1 MILFIKNIPR
11 YTRDSEKEVNPKP
24 NLNNSLGSAQ
34 KHDSMLNT
42 EDNSDYGCQAV
53 NEKST
58 ENIREKSPSKFS
70 EDVDKDT
77 STNDNNIMSDNKN
90 KSEETGSLP
99 AHVVTK
105 MEPLVHN
112 ISQSFSQKAGQDT
125 SKELGLK
132 IENLLNNSMEK
143 HENFS
148 NKENLAAN
156 VIRDEP
162 NIKNTHSNALVQ
174 SSKSSS
180 IRNSNKLVKEKCIS
194 SCNLLSRS
202 TELMDDT
209 IVNVDRDVANDSMF
223 EILNSDNKSKLVVET
238 DSLSEP
244 ILNISSNKNISLK
257 ISSDLSSCESL
268 ELVQC
273 MDDVMTTDDEKLMET
288 RITLNKEPIEVH
300 NEESNEIVND
310 STISN
315 IEKTISANEESGKD
329 NIKSNTSMND
339 KDDIK
344 EEVHKPD
351 TLGNV
356 QNDYGMSCTNIYSS
370 PNLINTVPLTSPDK
384 SSTANPEC
392 APILKNKETSGLT
405 SIVKTNTSAKSTNA
419 NQDSVTDVVKSSPP
433 STVTET
439 PSKLAE
445 KVSKKEES
453 ANKSSTLKNKPT
465 EKSESHKRIDS
476 AIEREYNLGGKDTSK
491 FSDDDVRGD
500 ECRASE
506 TESSDLEDNGPDL
519 QDFIVNDVEED
530 EESED
535 EGEKAN
541 EKIEIEELHT
551 DENTQENQ
559 EREIKEQDEAMQV
572 QEPDVIE
579 DKIKEGTTEE
589 ESQNENEQ
597 ENIENVDKLIDTSS
611 KQKSRLEISDRLS
624 RSQTNRK
631 KKLEKVDTSQSEK
644 SKKENSLSDLLL
656 KQKVLSIADNILE
669 VDRQKKRKKR
679 KQSAEKNNTTIL
691 IEDSFLEDIDSQIVS
706 KDKNVIST
714 IDADKNKKVEEVFL
728 NEKKKKQ
735 KITHININKDVEEVL
750 HEEITD
756 TKTEITKKPKK
767 IKKKQE
773 KEITEN
779 LPDICSENQVSGK
792 KKKKISEALLNEEIT
807 TTRISKKT
815 PKLSKNIVVQY
826 IETAVEKLP
835 KKKKRLVSK
844 DASSQEKVLA
854 KKLPKKQNLSSN
866 DTTQDKNIST
876 EKLSKKQIK
885 LVEKDTRSGVKPVK
899 KSNKLQQSA
908 DIVSDSNEGPTVVK
922 FSEAQEEALK
932 AVKSITDSIKDS
944 KEREKKKQK
953 GRMQEV
959 ELENEKPKFKKQ
971 KIKDNKTEGTK
982 GIKRRS
988 DEFLENLSDVPSKPL
1003 KKRKFLEIKEQILPS
1018 CSPFDLNTYEVDNI
1032 YVEKEFDTVSSC
1044 GSTTQFA
1051 VINIHKIKKKK
1062 KIPGIVSFKKKMIA
1076 RNSRQPVLYI

>member
-1 MILFIKNIPR
+1 M
-11 YTRDSEKEVNPKP
+11 S
-24 NLNNSLGSAQ
+24 
-34 KHDSMLNT
+34 NT
-42 EDNSDYGCQAV
+42 EDNSDYSCQAV

-143 HENFS
+143 HEDFS

-162 NIKNTHSNALVQ
+162 NIKNAHSNTLVQ

-180 IRNSNKLVKEKCIS
+180 VRNSNKLVKEKCKS
-194 SCNLLSRS
+194 SCNLSSRSRDSRS

-209 IVNVDRDVANDSMF
+209 IVNVDGDVANDSMF
-223 EILNSDNKSKLVVET
+223 EILNSDNTSKLAVET
-238 DSLSEP
+238 DSLSES
-244 ILNISSNKNISLK
+244 ILNVSSDKNVPLK
-257 ISSDLSSCESL
+257 ISSDLSSCESI

-273 MDDVMTTDDEKLMET
+273 MDDVMTMDDEKLTET
-288 RITLNKEPIEVH
+288 RITLNKEPTEVH

-315 IEKTISANEESGKD
+315 VEKAISANEESGKD
-329 NIKSNTSMND
+329 NIKLNTSMND
-339 KDDIK
+339 EDDVK

-351 TLGNV
+351 TLRNV
-356 QNDYGMSCTNIYSS
+356 QNDYGMSCTNTYSS

-384 SSTANPEC
+384 SSTANPEYS
-392 APILKNKETSGLT
+392 PILKNKETSGLT
-405 SIVKTNTSAKSTNA
+405 SIIKTNTSFLNTKSAKSTNA

-453 ANKSSTLKNKPT
+453 ANNSSTLKNKPR

-506 TESSDLEDNGPDL
+506 TDSSDLEDNGSDL
-519 QDFIVNDVEED
+519 QDLIVNDVEED
-530 EESED
+530 EESEE

-559 EREIKEQDEAMQV
+559 KREIKEQDEAMQV
-572 QEPDVIE
+572 QEPDVIQ
-579 DKIKEGTTEE
+579 DKIKEGMTEE

-611 KQKSRLEISDRLS
+611 KRKSKLEISDRLS
-624 RSQTNRK
+624 TSQINRK
-631 KKLEKVDTSQSEK
+631 KKLKKVDTSQSEK

-656 KQKVLSIADNILE
+656 KQKVLSVADNILE
-669 VDRQKKRKKR
+669 VDSQKKHKKR
-679 KQSAEKNNTTIL
+679 KQTAEKMNTTIL
-691 IEDSFLEDIDSQIVS
+691 IEDSFLEDVDSQIVS
-706 KDKNVIST
+706 KDKKNVVST

-728 NEKKKKQ
+728 NEKKKK
-735 KITHININKDVEEVL
+735 ITHTDINKDVEEEVL
-750 HEEITD
+750 HEEITN
-756 TKTEITKKPKK
+756 TKTKITKKPKK

-779 LPDICSENQVSGK
+779 LTDICSRHQVSGK

-807 TTRISKKT
+807 TTRISKKA
-815 PKLSKNIVVQY
+815 PKLSKNIAVRYV
-826 IETAVEKLP
+826 ETAVEKLP

-844 DASSQEKVLA
+844 DASSQEKALA

-866 DTTQDKNIST
+866 DTSQDKNITT
-876 EKLSKKQIK
+876 EKLSKKRIK
-885 LVEKDTRSGVKPVK
+885 LVEKDTKSEVKPVK

-959 ELENEKPKFKKQ
+959 ELENEKPKSKKQ

-982 GIKRRS
+982 GIKRRT
-988 DEFLENLSDVPSKPL
+988 DEFLVNLSDVPSKPL
-1003 KKRKFLEIKEQILPS
+1003 KKRKFLKIKEQILPS
-1018 CSPFDLNTYEVDNI
+1018 CSPFNLNTNEVENI
-1032 YVEKEFDTVSSC
+1032 YVEKQFDTVSSC

-1051 VINIHKIKKKK
+1051 VVNIQKIKKKK
-1062 KIPGIVSFKKKMIA
+1062 KIPGIASFKKKMIA
-1076 RNSRQPVLYI
+1076 RNSRQTILYI

>member
-1 MILFIKNIPR
+1 M
-11 YTRDSEKEVNPKP
+11 S
-24 NLNNSLGSAQ
+24 
-34 KHDSMLNT
+34 NT
-42 EDNSDYGCQAV
+42 EDNSDYSCQAV

-58 ENIREKSPSKFS
+58 ENIRVKKLPNNLAEKSPSKFS

-143 HENFS
+143 HEDFS

-162 NIKNTHSNALVQ
+162 NIKNAHSNTLVQ

-180 IRNSNKLVKEKCIS
+180 VRNSNKLVKEKCKS
-194 SCNLLSRS
+194 SCNLSSRSRDSRS

-209 IVNVDRDVANDSMF
+209 IVNVDGDVANDSMF
-223 EILNSDNKSKLVVET
+223 EILNSDNTSKLAVET
-238 DSLSEP
+238 DSLSES
-244 ILNISSNKNISLK
+244 ILNVSSDKNVPLK
-257 ISSDLSSCESL
+257 ISSDLSSCESI

-273 MDDVMTTDDEKLMET
+273 MDDVMTMDDEKLTET
-288 RITLNKEPIEVH
+288 RITLNKEPTEVH

-315 IEKTISANEESGKD
+315 VEKAISANEESGKD
-329 NIKSNTSMND
+329 NIKLNTSMND
-339 KDDIK
+339 EDDVK

-351 TLGNV
+351 TLRNV
-356 QNDYGMSCTNIYSS
+356 QNDYGMSCTNTYSS

-384 SSTANPEC
+384 SSTANPEYS
-392 APILKNKETSGLT
+392 PILKNKETSGLT
-405 SIVKTNTSAKSTNA
+405 SIIKTNTSFLNTKSAKSTNA

-453 ANKSSTLKNKPT
+453 ANNSSTLKNKPR

-506 TESSDLEDNGPDL
+506 TDSSDLEDNGSDL
-519 QDFIVNDVEED
+519 QDLIVNDVEED
-530 EESED
+530 EESEE

-559 EREIKEQDEAMQV
+559 KREIKEQDEAMQV
-572 QEPDVIE
+572 QEPDVIQ
-579 DKIKEGTTEE
+579 DKIKEGMTEE

-611 KQKSRLEISDRLS
+611 KRKSKLEISDRLS
-624 RSQTNRK
+624 TSQINRK
-631 KKLEKVDTSQSEK
+631 KKLKKVDTSQSEK

-656 KQKVLSIADNILE
+656 KQKVLSVADNILE
-669 VDRQKKRKKR
+669 VDSQKKHKKR
-679 KQSAEKNNTTIL
+679 KQTAEKMNTTIL
-691 IEDSFLEDIDSQIVS
+691 IEDSFLEDVDSQIVS
-706 KDKNVIST
+706 KDKKNVVST

-728 NEKKKKQ
+728 NEKKKK
-735 KITHININKDVEEVL
+735 ITHTDINKDVEEEVL
-750 HEEITD
+750 HEEITN
-756 TKTEITKKPKK
+756 TKTKITKKPKK

-779 LPDICSENQVSGK
+779 LTDICSRHQVSGK

-807 TTRISKKT
+807 TTRISKKA
-815 PKLSKNIVVQY
+815 PKLSKNIAVRYV
-826 IETAVEKLP
+826 ETAVEKLP

-844 DASSQEKVLA
+844 DASSQEKALA

-866 DTTQDKNIST
+866 DTSQDKNITT
-876 EKLSKKQIK
+876 EKLSKKRIK
-885 LVEKDTRSGVKPVK
+885 LVEKDTKSEVKPVK

-959 ELENEKPKFKKQ
+959 ELENEKPKSKKQ

-982 GIKRRS
+982 GIKRRT
-988 DEFLENLSDVPSKPL
+988 DEFLVNLSDVPSKPL
-1003 KKRKFLEIKEQILPS
+1003 KKRKFLKIKEQILPS
-1018 CSPFDLNTYEVDNI
+1018 CSPFNLNTNEVENI
-1032 YVEKEFDTVSSC
+1032 YVEKQFDTVSSC

-1051 VINIHKIKKKK
+1051 VVNIQKIKKKK
-1062 KIPGIVSFKKKMIA
+1062 KIPGIASFKKKMIA
-1076 RNSRQPVLYI
+1076 RNSRQTILYI